1 MLRLYHGDECLT
13 IPAHDVES
21 PQRSVTN
28 LMNKVEYKVL
38 GAELLGCSSQI
49 IIRAYVSHSNIQIQF
64 TNSQRRQDTDDSQ
77 RNTKQSKSKANKAMG
92 AGIMPRCQSNIR

>member
-38 GAELLGCSSQI
+38 GAELLECSSQI
-49 IIRAYVSHSNIQIQF
+49 LRQSLEYSNPVH
-64 TNSQRRQDTDDSQ
+64 
-77 RNTKQSKSKANKAMG
+77 KQSTPTRYK
-92 AGIMPRCQSNIR
+92 

>member
-28 LMNKVEYKVL
+28 LMNTVEYKV
-38 GAELLGCSSQI
+38 GALLLECSSQI
-49 IIRAYVSHSNIQIQF
+49 LRQSLDVNIQIQF
-64 TNSQRRQDTDDSQ
+64 TNSQRRQDTNETQ

-92 AGIMPRCQSNIR
+92 AGTMPRCQSNIR